1 MDETNQPTLK
11 KGSKFLGWCCA
22 MFGVFHGPC
31 SKPDF
36 LQVTGMQPAN
46 RTSYRRLLQYPWRI
60 HNHPCQVEGREV
72 VVVVVV
78 VVAALDHWRLCTCM
92 LFVLCFCRC
101 FFKGDISCVFIY
113 LYVLYTNASWIHG
126 VQCFGHAP
134 KPKDWNICRNI
145 TYRIWSSWCPIIRN
159 ANPNGHFGEI
169 QSLENCNRSLPTTSD
184 LGLEL
189 CRTSIWF
196 LQI

>member
-1 MDETNQPTLK
+1 MKQTNQLKK

-60 HNHPCQVEGREV
+60 HNHPCQVEGREE
-72 VVVVVV
+72 VVVV
-78 VVAALDHWRLCTCM
+78 VVAALDHWRLYTCM

-101 FFKGDISCVFIY
+101 FFKGDISCVFVNTYIY
-113 LYVLYTNASWIHG
+113 IYVLYTNASWIHG
-126 VQCFGHAP
+126 VQCFGHTP
-134 KPKDWNICRNI
+134 KPKDWNIAGI
-145 TYRIWSSWCPIIRN
+145 SPIEYVLHGVLSFVM
-159 ANPNGHFGEI
+159 NPNGHLGYP
-169 QSLENCNRSLPTTSD
+169 NRSKIAIAPFQPQATSA
-184 LGLEL
+184 
-189 CRTSIWF
+189 
-196 LQI
+196 